1 MKKAIQLYSIRDHIK
16 TGEDMLN
23 ILGEVKKLGFEGVEF
38 AGYNGLSAQVLRA
51 RLDELGLKAVGTHM
65 GLENYVPEKIEET
78 IAFHKILGCSTIG
91 LGGAPTRTA
100 KQLNKTCKI
109 LKSANERAAKD
120 GMKVYFHN
128 HSGEFKPLRNKVL
141 PIDALKE
148 ACYLEVDTYWSFCAG
163 VDNLKF
169 LTENRD
175 KIVHIHL
182 KDGINHHPKA
192 LGEGNCDLA
201 TVIKAAKEIGLEW
214 AILENDDP
222 TPNGL
227 ADAARSMEFMNKN
240 I

>member
-1 MKKAIQLYSIRDHIK
+1 MKKAIQLYTLRDHIK

-38 AGYNGLSAQVLRA
+38 AGYYGLSAQVLRA
-51 RLDELGLKAVGTHM
+51 RLDELGLIAVGTHI
-65 GLENYVPEKIEET
+65 GLENYVPGKIEET
-78 IAFHKILGCSTIG
+78 LEFHKILGCSVIG

-100 KQLNKTCKI
+100 KQLKYTCGI
-109 LKSANERAAKD
+109 LKTACERAAKD
-120 GMKVYFHN
+120 GIKVYFHN
-128 HSGEFKPLRNKVL
+128 HSSEFKPLRNKVV

-148 ACYLEVDTYWSFCAG
+148 ACYLQVDTYWSFVAG
-163 VDNLKF
+163 VDNYKF

-175 KIVHIHL
+175 RIVHIHL
-182 KDGINHHPKA
+182 KDGIGHHPKA

-201 TVIKAAKEIGLEW
+201 AIIKAAKEIGLEW

-227 ADAARSMEFMNKN
+227 ADAARSMEFMKKN
-240 I
+240 L

>member
-1 MKKAIQLYSIRDHIK
+1 MKKAIQLYSLRDHMK

-23 ILGEVKKLGFEGVEF
+23 ILGEVKKLGFDGVEF
-38 AGYNGLSAQVLRA
+38 AGYYGLTAPVLKA
-51 RLDELGLKAVGTHM
+51 RLDELGLKAVGTHI

-78 IAFHKILGCSTIG
+78 IEFHKILGCTEIG

-100 KQLNKTCKI
+100 KQLKNTCKI

-148 ACYLEVDTYWSFCAG
+148 VCYLEVDTYWSFCAG
-163 VDNLKF
+163 IDNFKF

-182 KDGINHHPKA
+182 KDGIKHHPKA
-192 LGEGNCDLA
+192 LGEGDCDLA

-227 ADAARSMEFMNKN
+227 ADTARSMEFMKKN
-240 I
+240 L

>member
-1 MKKAIQLYSIRDHIK
+1 MKKAIQLYSLRDHMK

-23 ILGEVKKLGFEGVEF
+23 ILGEVKKLGFDGVEF
-38 AGYNGLSAQVLRA
+38 AGYYGLTAPVLKA
-51 RLDELGLKAVGTHM
+51 RLDELGLKAVGTHI

-78 IAFHKILGCSTIG
+78 IEFHKILGCTEIG

-100 KQLNKTCKI
+100 KQLKNTCKI

-163 VDNLKF
+163 IDNFKF
-169 LTENRD
+169 LTENRE

-182 KDGINHHPKA
+182 KDGIKHHPKA
-192 LGEGNCDLA
+192 LGEGDCDLT

-227 ADAARSMEFMNKN
+227 ADAARSMEFMKKN
-240 I
+240 L